1 MTFLRLWSSRLK
13 IFHCSGSCFNLYLE
27 SGAYMLSK
35 VYQKLSDA
43 KKSSKEQNM
52 VTLPK
57 IEKEAIK
64 NYCGAR
70 MYQIGKDFLKEQP
83 FFVYF
88 REWTMLKALS
98 EGTESPS
105 YAVRILLDDTG
116 IANSCCTCYVN
127 RSVPCKHIAALLIL
141 WNEKPDDIP
150 ERITWSNDLRKVP
163 QEDLIKLLE
172 KIVDLY
178 PEDESC
184 KLWLVES

>member
-1 MTFLRLWSSRLK
+1 MK
-13 IFHCSGSCFNLYLE
+13 IFTCSGSRFNHYLVSAETILNKIYPKLSYLE
-27 SGAYMLSK
+27 KRSE
-35 VYQKLSDA
+35 
-43 KKSSKEQNM
+43 EQRM
-52 VTLPK
+52 IPLPK
-57 IEKEAIK
+57 IEKQIIK

-70 MYQIGKDFLKEQP
+70 MYQIGKDFLKEEP

-141 WNEKPDDIP
+141 WNESP
-150 ERITWSNDLRKVP
+150 ETILERAEWASSLRKVP
-163 QEDLIKLLE
+163 QDEVIKLLE

-178 PEDESC
+178 PENESC
-184 KLWLVES
+184 KVWLVES